1 VELALT
7 FSLGVLILRFGLL
20 LAGVLFCWFGYR
32 LFSRARAPGGAEI
45 SYKDVFKVN
54 LYQIGPGVFFSL
66 FGAAILIYSIHKPP
80 SLDLRDI
87 LQAGSEAPATATVAA
102 PGAVQRSVAIAGA
115 RNAPASAV
123 DPAEL
128 SRASN
133 QVAFV
138 NRIDASGAVAAQDRK
153 DIERMSRQIR
163 LSIMRGV
170 WQPAWGDPADFEA
183 WVRDPGG
190 HVPNAAALAFFDRR

>member
-1 VELALT
+1 MELALT

-20 LAGVLFCWFGYR
+20 LAGVLFCWFGFR
-32 LFSRARAPGGAEI
+32 LFSHAQAPGGAEI

-87 LQAGSEAPATATVAA
+87 LQAGSEAPSAATAAA
-102 PGAVQRSVAIAGA
+102 PAAAQRSVAIAGA

-138 NRIDASGAVAAQDRK
+138 NRIDAAGAVAAQDRK

-170 WQPAWGDPADFEA
+170 WQSAWGDPADFET